1 VKVVPILAAV
11 VLVALLAGVA
21 VASGVVSFADP
32 PRPAAVAAQVPA
44 APAPAAAPAA
54 TPTVDLDAAR
64 AQLMTDES
72 QMCNCGR

>member
-1 VKVVPILAAV
+1 MRLMPIFAAV
-11 VLVALLAGVA
+11 VLVVVLAGVA

-32 PRPAAVAAQVPA
+32 PKPAAVAAQSA
-44 APAPAAAPAA
+44 APAAAPPAV